1 MRTIYSVITY
11 FKTIG
16 QSAIQD
22 MLNNE
27 EVSAFEVL
35 IDPNQ
40 NVLSTSKLVIS
51 LRIVPIGVAKTIEV
65 NLSYTVKIA

>member
-1 MRTIYSVITY
+1 
-11 FKTIG
+11 
-16 QSAIQD
+16 